1 MNEQINLAFTLK
13 EDKANISF
21 SIIPINN
28 GVLDTNNLKYA
39 NIAEDENSIEEKEFL
54 QDIKNAI
61 IKFRN
66 TRGI

>member
-1 MNEQINLAFTLK
+1 MNEQVNLAFSLK
-13 EDKANISF
+13 DEKGNISF
-21 SIIPINN
+21 SIIPIKD

-39 NIAEDENSIEEKEFL
+39 NITESENSIEEKEFL

-61 IKFRN
+61 VKFRN

>member
-1 MNEQINLAFTLK
+1 MNEQVNLAFSLK
-13 EDKANISF
+13 DEKGNISF

-39 NIAEDENSIEEKEFL
+39 NITEGENLVEEKEFL

-66 TRGI
+66 SRGI

>member
-1 MNEQINLAFTLK
+1 MNEQVNLAFSLK
-13 EDKANISF
+13 DEKGNISF
-21 SIIPINN
+21 SIIPIKD

-39 NIAEDENSIEEKEFL
+39 NITEGENLVEEKEFL

>member
-1 MNEQINLAFTLK
+1 MNEQVNLAFSLK
-13 EDKANISF
+13 DEKGNISF
-21 SIIPINN
+21 SIIPIKD
-28 GVLDTNNLKYA
+28 GVLDTNNLKHA
-39 NIAEDENSIEEKEFL
+39 NITENENSIEEKEFL